1 MILRN
6 VPLIDIELENVESR
20 YVSESS
26 YVTTIATLRYICEA
40 SKTGDAYEV
49 LGYISAIVM
58 RRNPL
63 FGIELAYEVDE
74 AEITQECIRVDK
86 NVYMLQIWYETIY
99 DDRYVMTVHLYF
111 PERR

>member
-6 VPLIDIELENVESR
+6 VPLIDIELKNVESR

-26 YVTTIATLRYICEA
+26 YITTIATLRHICEV

-49 LGYISAIVM
+49 LKYIATIVM
-58 RRNPL
+58 KRNPL
-63 FGIELAYEVDE
+63 LGIELAYEVDE
-74 AEITQECIRVDK
+74 AEVTQECMRVDK

-99 DDRYVMTVHLYF
+99 DDRYVMTIHLYF
-111 PERR
+111 PEKR